1 MSREPATRALAVLG
15 LIALW
20 QLVAALGPWPAHVL
34 PGPAS
39 VVHSMADGI
48 ADGSLVAGVLVSLRR
63 LAIGYVLA
71 SAAGILLG
79 IAMGRIEVLE
89 RALGTLLVG
98 LQSLP
103 SICWMPLAL
112 LWFGL
117 NEKAIL
123 FVVAIASTGTVS
135 LAVRDAVRGIP
146 RVWVRAARNMGQR
159 GLALWLR
166 VILPAALP
174 GTLTGLRIG
183 WSFAWRALMAGELLF
198 VAGGLGQVLHVGR
211 ELNDMARVMAAMV
224 VIVALGL
231 LFDYLLLGR
240 LEARMRRRW
249 GLAG

>member
-1 MSREPATRALAVLG
+1 MSRDAWSRAGALLALVLV
-15 LIALW
+15 W
-20 QLVAALGPWPAHVL
+20 QLVASLGPWPPHVL
-34 PGPAS
+34 PGPVRVLGS
-39 VVHSMADGI
+39 LADGVR
-48 ADGSLVAGVLVSLRR
+48 DGTLALGVLVSLRR
-63 LAIGYVLA
+63 LAIGYVVA
-71 SAAGILLG
+71 SAGGVLLG
-79 IAMGRIEVLE
+79 IAMGRLPVVE

-123 FVVAIASTGTVS
+123 FVVAIASMGTVS

-146 RVWVRAARNMGQR
+146 RLWVRAAQSMGES
-159 GLALWLR
+159 GFGLWLR
-166 VILPAALP
+166 VLLPAALP

-240 LEARMRRRW
+240 LEERMRRRW
-249 GLAG
+249 GLT

>member
-1 MSREPATRALAVLG
+1 MTRDALTRAAALLALLG
-15 LIALW
+15 LW
-20 QLVAALGPWPAHVL
+20 QLLASAGRWPPHVL
-34 PGPAS
+34 PGPIRVLAS
-39 VVHSMADGI
+39 VAEGI
-48 ADGSLVAGVLVSLRR
+48 ADGSLPLGVLVSLRR

-71 SAAGILLG
+71 SAAGVLLG
-79 IAMGRIEVLE
+79 IAMGRIEPLE

-123 FVVAIASTGTVS
+123 FVVTVASMGSVS
-135 LAVRDAVRGIP
+135 LAVRDAVRSIP

-159 GLALWLR
+159 GLGLWLR
-166 VILPAALP
+166 VLLPAALP

-211 ELNDMARVMAAMV
+211 ELNDMARVMAAML

-240 LEARMRRRW
+240 LEAHMRRRW
-249 GLAG
+249 GLAA